1 MKYNNKAQNIFSTF
15 LTFVEK
21 RSQDD
26 HYHISCHC
34 QPAAFECLHAIIN
47 LLNFLCQ
54 KIRFMQSKVRLFS
67 PDVHLCPTVF
77 WLDR

>member
-15 LTFVEK
+15 LTFIEK

-26 HYHISCHC
+26 
-34 QPAAFECLHAIIN
+34 FECLHAIIN